1 MLLNTFLGS
10 FVFFATNLSLL
21 YSSHLITRRFSP
33 HSPHSVRLVGIGVL
47 YYAFIILLFQ
57 ALSPFYAIT
66 KTWVTIVCLLV
77 ALVSH
82 LLWGTHKNFQ
92 ADIDP
97 IRTWIKDGLASRWAC
112 LIVISGF
119 VVLLSFSRALLMPPL
134 AWDCLTYHLTSAALW
149 IKKGTLFIFKAPD
162 QMQNAY
168 FPING
173 ELFASWLL
181 LPFHNDLL
189 VNSMNFPITFLG
201 GLACYAIARELG
213 LNRKEASF
221 APALICFAPTI
232 YAQITTEYV
241 DNAAFAFCSTSVLF
255 TLRYLRR
262 GYLYDGLLAFAA
274 AGILLGIKYSVI
286 PAAGIIIIATTI
298 KTITLVRYPGFLRK
312 SSLILLGFLIV
323 CIFGGRQYIRNT
335 IEAGNPLYPF
345 PLIVFNKIIEGR
357 GALEAEEEWAIEKKR
372 SLDSDKF
379 NLWEREYRKFCYF
392 SLAAGPKYLL
402 FLILALISLFTR
414 PYHVPKRCWY
424 FLFIMWSIPIIIFF
438 TNTTAT
444 IASEGGGDVINT
456 RYFSLYIALFTTQ
469 GLVVSQKL
477 FKHFRNLNFVLV
489 AFIAWDLLYINR
501 SHPWEIE
508 VLFPLVALIIPLA
521 IMLSRIV
528 AEKCK
533 VLGSKGKISL
543 IPVSLSIGN
552 GTILKRW
559 STYVFSF
566 VFLVTG
572 LYFLQS
578 YRDATRYTYYRAHT
592 DFHDFPRTFID
603 GWAFL
608 DQPNEKKTIALTMAW
623 KPPGTKFFFYP
634 LMGRW
639 LQNDIVYISAKYK
652 WEVPTWLHRGLLG
665 GNDSAIWLQNLKRNK
680 VDYIF
685 VQKPWPAELAWI
697 GIYQDKFQ
705 RVFINPH
712 YTIFKYTEKT
722 VSPPFTSSANLCQA
736 DVNGDGKVTTQDL
749 AIMKAETGRDDCAQI
764 PCRAD
769 VNGDGR
775 VNSKDIRIV
784 YAELG
789 RNCLSRNKDIP
800 ESETGTLHPEQD
812 KEFDTGG
819 DKQEVQEKA
828 SLYDTEKG
836 EELEQEIAIPASRF
850 KDNRDGTVTD
860 PETNLMW
867 TKNAHLPEDTMLF
880 HQALNYIEE
889 MNRGEYPNYG
899 FTDWRLPTLNEL
911 RSLIDYTY
919 YTTEGYMLPFGHP
932 FQNVQ
937 PLRLNFPWSPT
948 YLSITDYPLF
958 FSLYCRLVGHNV
970 ASCDGY
976 VWPVRG
982 GK

>member
-1 MLLNTFLGS
+1 MAFNIFLGS
-10 FVFFATNLSLL
+10 IVFIITNLSLL
-21 YSSHLITRRFSP
+21 YSSHLITRRFLP

-112 LIVISGF
+112 LIVICGF

-149 IKKGTLFIFKAPD
+149 INKGTLFLFKAPD

-173 ELFASWLL
+173 EIFASWLL

-262 GYLYDGLLAFAA
+262 GYLYDGFLAFAA

-286 PAAGIIIIATTI
+286 PAAGIIIIATTL

-312 SSLILLGFLIV
+312 SSLILLGLLIL
-323 CIFGGRQYIRNT
+323 CIFGGRQYIVNT

-345 PLIVFNKIIEGR
+345 PLIISNIIFEGR
-357 GALEAEEEWAIEKKR
+357 GALEAEEKWAMERKR
-372 SLDSDKF
+372 SLDSDKS
-379 NLWEREYRKFCYF
+379 NLWEREYRKFCYLP
-392 SLAAGPKYLL
+392 LAAGPKYLL
-402 FLILALISLFTR
+402 FLTLALISLFTR
-414 PYHVPKRCWY
+414 PRHVPKKCWY
-424 FLFIMWSIPIIIFF
+424 FLFIMWSIPIIIFY
-438 TNTTAT
+438 TNTSAT
-444 IASEGGGDVINT
+444 IARESGGDVINT

-477 FKHFRNLNFVLV
+477 FKHFRNFNFVLV
-489 AFIAWDLLYINR
+489 AFIVWDLLYINK
-501 SHPWEIE
+501 SHLWEKE
-508 VLFPLVALIIPLA
+508 VLYPFIALIIPFTIILFKV
-521 IMLSRIV
+521 V
-528 AEKCK
+528 AKKIKAFASKEKT
-533 VLGSKGKISL
+533 SL
-543 IPVSLSIGN
+543 IPTRLSIGD
-552 GTILKRW
+552 GIIFQRW
-559 STYVFSF
+559 STFVLSF
-566 VFLVTG
+566 VVLVTG

-578 YRDATRYTYYRAHT
+578 HRDATRYTYYRAHT
-592 DFHDFPRTFID
+592 DLHDFPRTFID
-603 GWAFL
+603 GWEFL
-608 DQPNEKKTIALTMAW
+608 DQSDEKKTIALTMAW

-685 VQKPWPAELAWI
+685 VQKPWPVELGWMRR
-697 GIYQDKFQ
+697 YHDQFPL
-705 RVFINPH
+705 VFSDEH
-712 YTIFKYTEKT
+712 CKIFKYMD
-722 VSPPFTSSANLCQA
+722 N
-736 DVNGDGKVTTQDL
+736 
-749 AIMKAETGRDDCAQI
+749 
-764 PCRAD
+764 
-769 VNGDGR
+769 
-775 VNSKDIRIV
+775 
-784 YAELG
+784 
-789 RNCLSRNKDIP
+789 
-800 ESETGTLHPEQD
+800 
-812 KEFDTGG
+812 DT
-819 DKQEVQEKA
+819 
-828 SLYDTEKG
+828 
-836 EELEQEIAIPASRF
+836 
-850 KDNRDGTVTD
+850 
-860 PETNLMW
+860 
-867 TKNAHLPEDTMLF
+867 
-880 HQALNYIEE
+880 
-889 MNRGEYPNYG
+889 
-899 FTDWRLPTLNEL
+899 
-911 RSLIDYTY
+911 
-919 YTTEGYMLPFGHP
+919 
-932 FQNVQ
+932 
-937 PLRLNFPWSPT
+937 
-948 YLSITDYPLF
+948 
-958 FSLYCRLVGHNV
+958 
-970 ASCDGY
+970 
-976 VWPVRG
+976 
-982 GK
+982 